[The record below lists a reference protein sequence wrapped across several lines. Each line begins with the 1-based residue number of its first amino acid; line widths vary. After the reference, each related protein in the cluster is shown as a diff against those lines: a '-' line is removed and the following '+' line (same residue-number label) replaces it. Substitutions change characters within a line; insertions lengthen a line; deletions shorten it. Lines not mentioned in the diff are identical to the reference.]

1 MAFFNRPG
9 RVVESCTQR
18 KSRRCARASVFALAF
33 LAGASVANASLVL
46 YTDRAAWEAAAG
58 EVSTVG
64 VPNIQPGQQRQ
75 QYISLGIDLGPA
87 ALFSSPVPSH
97 WAESW
102 GLSEGTTVFMG
113 GSGSLFSSMYFSHP
127 VTAFSFD
134 WLFFQPQQL
143 WVGVG
148 QAVSGS
154 ITLPED
160 VPGVYIPT
168 FYGIISTVPFRNLTI
183 YPWCDQAICWGTS
196 ISFTAAPTPTP
207 GAVALLGIAPLAFG
221 RRRRM

>member
-1 MAFFNRPG
+1 MNRVRTSNRSLIASAP
-9 RVVESCTQR
+9 
-18 KSRRCARASVFALAF
+18 RASHWWVWA
-33 LAGASVANASLVL
+33 ASVASIALARSGAASLVL

-58 EVSTVG
+58 QVSTIG
-64 VPNIQPGQQRQ
+64 VPDIVPESQLGQ
-75 QYISLGIDLGPA
+75 YASLGIDLGA
-87 ALFSSPVPSH
+87 ALWGSPVPRH
-97 WAESW
+97 WAEDW
-102 GLSEGTTVFMG
+102 GLAEGTTVFKGLLGANM
-113 GSGSLFSSMYFSHP
+113 SSMYFSHP

-148 QAVSGS
+148 QVVSGS

-160 VPGVYIPT
+160 VPFVYVPT

-183 YPWCDQAICWGTS
+183 YPWCDQISCWGTS
-196 ISFTAAPTPTP
+196 ISFTAAPSP

-221 RRRRM
+221 RRRRL